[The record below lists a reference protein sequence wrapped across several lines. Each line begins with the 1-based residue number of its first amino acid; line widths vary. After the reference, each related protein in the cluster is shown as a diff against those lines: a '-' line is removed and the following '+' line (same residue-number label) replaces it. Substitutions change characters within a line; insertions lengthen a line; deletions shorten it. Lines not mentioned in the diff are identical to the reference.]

1 MLDIGWKDSVFWPII
16 VEGRSMETNWPKV
29 DREAARALHRLAS
42 LVSLEWVEPLQVRI
56 GPQSGAFP
64 PQFPDDWMAPND
76 SRFGPNP
83 QVGLRDEQPLPE
95 WLQGAWSILETNDP
109 KGDAA
114 AALSLW
120 HEGVLLQPEHP
131 SFALV
136 AFVAS
141 VEQMGKLLEPRKRGY
156 APRFWNALRGAV
168 SQSEFAALKMIDVY
182 KLRSE
187 IAHGSRVHGLETI
200 YGAVVPP
207 PALATVAPDSIS
219 LCSPNRSADGE
230 GGKSAAD
237 REAGN
242 VVVRLKGQPIPD
254 QGLPGSS
261 STAS

>member
-1 MLDIGWKDSVFWPII
+1 MLDVGWKDSVFWPII
-16 VEGRSMETNWPKV
+16 VEGRSTETTWPKV

-42 LVSLEWVEPLQVRI
+42 LVSLEWAEPLQVRV
-56 GPQSGAFP
+56 GPQSGSLP
-64 PQFPDDWMAPND
+64 SQFPDDWMAPND

-83 QVGLRDEQPLPE
+83 QVGLRDERPLPE
-95 WLQGAWSILETNDP
+95 WLQHAWDMLDTDDA

-114 AALSLW
+114 AGLSLW

-156 APRFWNALRGAV
+156 AARFWNALHGAV
-168 SQSEFAALKMIDVY
+168 TESEFAALKTSDVY
-182 KLRSE
+182 GLRSE

-207 PALATVAPDSIS
+207 PALAATTPDAIAVFAHRTVPQLAKAARA
-219 LCSPNRSADGE
+219 LMLA
-230 GGKSAAD
+230 KSA
-237 REAGN
+237 
-242 VVVRLKGQPIPD
+242 P
-254 QGLPGSS
+254 QGSV
-261 STAS
+261 